1 MATNIITSNNKA
13 LRSVKTSNSKLSA
26 SKNYQT
32 ETKKPVYSYFYYLL
46 GNFSARTLRKGVC
59 N

>member
-1 MATNIITSNNKA
+1 MKPFA
-13 LRSVKTSNSKLSA
+13 VSKLQTRKLAA

-32 ETKKPVYSYFYYLL
+32 ETKKPVYSYFFYLL